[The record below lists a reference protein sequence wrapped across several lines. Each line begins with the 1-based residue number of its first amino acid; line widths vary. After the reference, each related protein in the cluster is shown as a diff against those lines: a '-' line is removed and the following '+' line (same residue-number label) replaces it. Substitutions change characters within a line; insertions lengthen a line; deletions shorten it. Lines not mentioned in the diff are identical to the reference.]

1 MKGRRKRD
9 FLGRNILE
17 KTYRWKGKRCGKAE
31 GCRRDGELDEKGS
44 PRSWEEMALGF
55 VWRRLILP
63 LSLWG

>member
-9 FLGRNILE
+9 FLGRKRLE
-17 KTYRWKGKRCGKAE
+17 KASRWKGKRCGKAE

-44 PRSWEEMALGF
+44 LRSWEEMALGF